1 MNQDRFQDI
10 DRSGNPFTI
19 GIYSAEDYPSLL
31 EMYLHFSPK
40 PASQGLPPEDPDVC
54 RKWLNN
60 LLEMGIN
67 LLAWRGDQVIGH
79 ATLIPDPKG
88 KSGEFIVF
96 IDQNNRN
103 LGIGT
108 QLTRMT
114 LERSKQLGFE
124 TVWLTVSL
132 TNFIAIKLYK
142 KFGFEYSDR
151 DPYERMMT
159 IKLQSINPEET
170 SRRR

>member
-1 MNQDRFQDI
+1 MNRDLIREI

-19 GIYSAEDYPSLL
+19 GICCAEDYPSLY
-31 EMYLHFSPK
+31 EMYLHFSPR
-40 PASQGLPPEDPDVC
+40 PASQGLPPEDPDIC
-54 RKWLNN
+54 RNWLKN
-60 LLEMGIN
+60 LLDIGIN
-67 LLAWRGDQVIGH
+67 LLAWRGNQVIGH
-79 ATLIPDPKG
+79 AALIPDLKG

-124 TVWLTVSL
+124 TVWLTVPL

-142 KFGFEYSDR
+142 KFGFEYSDK

-159 IKLQSINPEET
+159 IQLHSLTPEGA
-170 SRRR
+170 SGR

>member
-1 MNQDRFQDI
+1 M
-10 DRSGNPFTI
+10 
-19 GIYSAEDYPSLL
+19 
-31 EMYLHFSPK
+31 
-40 PASQGLPPEDPDVC
+40 
-54 RKWLNN
+54 
-60 LLEMGIN
+60 
-67 LLAWRGDQVIGH
+67 IGH
-79 ATLIPDPKG
+79 AALIPDLKG

-124 TVWLTVSL
+124 TVWLTVPL

-142 KFGFEYSDR
+142 KFGFEYSDK

-159 IKLQSINPEET
+159 IQLHSLTPEGA
-170 SRRR
+170 SGR